1 MLNGDLK
8 KNAIEKFEN
17 AKNTY
22 EKLGIEV
29 GKKSEKL
36 MNLRKNDAHNII
48 TRIEALFSGIAN
60 KPKEFDK
67 TFSEYK
73 AEFKLSHCILP
84 ISKRATNGLSSIS
97 ALYKV

>member
-73 AEFKLSHCILP
+73 AEFKVFNDILDQIKENARQIDISH
-84 ISKRATNGLSSIS
+84 S
-97 ALYKV
+97 

>member
-36 MNLRKNDAHNII
+36 MNLRKMMLI
-48 TRIEALFSGIAN
+48 TLLLES
-60 KPKEFDK
+60 KPFLVV
-67 TFSEYK
+67 S
-73 AEFKLSHCILP
+73 
-84 ISKRATNGLSSIS
+84 
-97 ALYKV
+97 

>member
-48 TRIEALFSGIAN
+48 TRNEAHSRGIAN
-60 KPKEFDK
+60 KPKQFEK
-67 TFSEYK
+67 TFSEKK
-73 AEFKLSHCILP
+73 AE
-84 ISKRATNGLSSIS
+84 
-97 ALYKV
+97 